1 MKRFRIILAAAAA
14 IALSGCS
21 SIPGGTEIAAVATS
35 AVDALTGP
43 DTDYKNYLTS
53 CRAQVKAQADAIEA
67 DSKALQAGLT
77 SGDEKTQYGATLIMA
92 FKAGQGGPRIGCS
105 LERNPRLTELLF
117 KNSSVLDFGMRLYEV
132 NRADK
137 RFSRQLDADK
147 EMNRDRMDFQ
157 RDMEDRRNRLIT
169 TLTGD
174 ELELRES
181 AQDDAY
187 RRQQLEQQAPPAPAQ

>member
-1 MKRFRIILAAAAA
+1 MKRFLAFLLAAA
-14 IALSGCS
+14 LTGCA
-21 SIPGGTEIAAVATS
+21 SIPGGTELAAVGTA

-43 DTDYKNYLTS
+43 DTDYKNYLTH
-53 CRAQVKAQADAIEA
+53 CRAEVRAQQAAIEA

-77 SGDEKTQYGATLIMA
+77 SSDEKIQFGSLILLAAKTGMA
-92 FKAGQGGPRIGCS
+92 GPRVGCTV
-105 LERNPRLTELLF
+105 ERKRGFTELLLQ
-117 KNSSVLDFGMRLYEV
+117 NSNILDFGLRLYEV

-147 EMNRDRMDFQ
+147 EMSRDRMDFQ

-174 ELELRES
+174 ELELTRN
-181 AQDDAY
+181 
-187 RRQQLEQQAPPAPAQ
+187 RQEFELDRQRLDQQAPAQ

>member
-1 MKRFRIILAAAAA
+1 MKRFLAFFLAAALTA
-14 IALSGCS
+14 CS
-21 SIPGGTEIAAVATS
+21 SIPGGTELAAVGTA

-43 DTDYKNYLTS
+43 DTDYKNYLAS
-53 CRAQVKAQADAIEA
+53 CRAQMKAQSDAIEA

-105 LERNPRLTELLF
+105 LDRRPGFTELLL
-117 KNSSVLDFGMRLYEV
+117 KNNSLLDAGLRLYEV
-132 NRADK
+132 NRADH
-137 RFSRQLDADK
+137 RFKRQLDADK
-147 EMNRDRMDFQ
+147 EMSRDRMDFQ

-174 ELELRES
+174 ELELRQQQNEY
-181 AQDDAY
+181 DLD
-187 RRQQLEQQAPPAPAQ
+187 RRRLDQQAPVQ